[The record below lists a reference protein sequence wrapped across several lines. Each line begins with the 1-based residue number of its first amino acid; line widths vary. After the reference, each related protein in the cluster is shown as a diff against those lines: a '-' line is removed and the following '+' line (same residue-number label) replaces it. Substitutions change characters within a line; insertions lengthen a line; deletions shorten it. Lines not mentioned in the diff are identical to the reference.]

1 MSKPQQF
8 TFEMH
13 SDLDLVASEVP
24 TQRVV
29 ELVVVPPS
37 AGPAAARPALNLALV
52 IDRSGSMS
60 GDKLANVRR
69 AAEHVLDLLQEQ
81 DQVAIV
87 AYDDTINL
95 LAPSQPVT
103 AQVRASLKSHLQ
115 ELTPGN
121 MTNLCGGWLSGCE
134 EVARVASPAGGQQL
148 NRVLLLT
155 DGLAN
160 VGITGLEE
168 IGLHASQL
176 LNKGIAT
183 STFGVGLDFNEHLL
197 EHMANQGG
205 GRFYFIADPTT
216 IPSIFVQEFRELAAV
231 TAQAVEVTLEIPAQ
245 VDAKVLGSWR
255 SEQNGQ
261 SLRLWL
267 GDIPSGQPREV
278 YVRLLIPPLG
288 AAPQGGQAELWVRG
302 QCRARGEQGEAAGG
316 FGAGYFQVRPAPAG
330 SGCAGTPGGNAALQ
344 PGRDGRRGHRSAQ
357 AGARRQAPGS
367 QPVDRAKPGG
377 GRPVSAAGRTGPV
390 RAVVRAYFKARVGRK
405 GAQDQ
410 PPGGLRQKTPA
421 GIIRRAASWIPGDG
435 NSQPGL

>member
-1 MSKPQQF
+1 MFKPHQF

-52 IDRSGSMS
+52 IDRSGSMN
-60 GDKLANVRR
+60 GGKLANVRR

-87 AYDDTINL
+87 AYDDTITL

-103 AQVRASLKSHLQ
+103 AQVRVSLKSHLQ

-134 EVARVASPAGGQQL
+134 EVARVASPAGGQI

-205 GRFYFIADPTT
+205 GRFYFIADPTA

-267 GDIPSGQPREV
+267 GDIPSGQTREV

-288 AAPQGGQAELWVRG
+288 AAPQAELLLRG
-302 QCRARGEQGEAAGG
+302 ECRARGEQGQPLAASAQVTFKYAPRLQVAAAPVQQEVMQRYSQVEMADAATEALKLERA
-316 FGAGYFQVRPAPAG
+316 
-330 SGCAGTPGGNAALQ
+330 
-344 PGRDGRRGHRSAQ
+344 GRRQEASRLIGQNLAAAAPYLPPAEQAQ
-357 AGARRQAPGS
+357 YEQLSERILKHGL
-367 QPVDRAKPGG
+367 DEK
-377 GRPVSAAGRTGPV
+377 
-390 RAVVRAYFKARVGRK
+390 GRK
-405 GAQDQ
+405 TSHQEAYA
-410 PPGGLRQKTPA
+410 RK
-421 GIIRRAASWIPGDG
+421 RR
-435 NSQPGL
+435 LE

>member
-1 MSKPQQF
+1 MFKQPQQF

-13 SDLDLVASEVP
+13 SDLDLIASEVP
-24 TQRVV
+24 TQRVI

-37 AGPAAARPALNLALV
+37 AHVTAARPALNLALV
-52 IDRSGSMS
+52 IDRSGSMN
-60 GDKLANVRR
+60 GDKLENVRR
-69 AAEHVLDLLQEQ
+69 AAAHVLDLLQEQ

-87 AYDDTINL
+87 AYDDTLTL
-95 LAPSQPVT
+95 LAPSQHVT
-103 AQVRASLKSHLQ
+103 AQARASLKSHIQ

-134 EVARVASPAGGQQL
+134 EVARVANEAGGQL

-160 VGITGLEE
+160 VGITDLEE

-183 STFGVGLDFNEHLL
+183 STFGVGLDFNEQLL

-205 GRFYFIADPTT
+205 GRFYFIADPHA

-255 SEQNGQ
+255 SQQDGL

-267 GDIPSGQPREV
+267 GDIPSGQRREV
-278 YVRLLIPPLG
+278 YVRLLVPPSG
-288 AAPQGGQAELWVRG
+288 GMPQGEQADLAIRG
-302 QCRARGEQGEAAGG
+302 QVSARGEQG
-316 FGAGYFQVRPAPAG
+316 
-330 SGCAGTPGGNAALQ
+330 Q
-344 PGRDGRRGHRSAQ
+344 PLLASAQ
-357 AGARRQAPGS
+357 VTFKYAPRQ
-367 QPVDRAKPGG
+367 QV
-377 GRPVSAAGRTGPV
+377 AAAPV
-390 RAVVRAYFKARVGRK
+390 RQEVMQRYSQVEMADSATEALKLERAGLREEASQLIGQNLAAAAPYLPQADQAQYEQLSERMRHGLDEKAR
-405 GAQDQ
+405 
-410 PPGGLRQKTPA
+410 KTSHQQA
-421 GIIRRAASWIPGDG
+421 YASKRR
-435 NSQPGL
+435 LE

>member
-1 MSKPQQF
+1 MKPHQF

-24 TQRVV
+24 TPDRVV

-37 AGPAAARPALNLALV
+37 AGPAAARPSLNLALV

-60 GDKLANVRR
+60 GGKLANVRR

-87 AYDDTINL
+87 AYDDTITL
-95 LAPSQPVT
+95 LAPSQPVS

-134 EVARVASPAGGQQL
+134 EVARVARPAGGQL

-205 GRFYFIADPTT
+205 GRFYFIADPTS

-231 TAQAVEVTLEIPAQ
+231 TAQAVEVTLQIPTQ

-267 GDIPSGQPREV
+267 GDIPSGQTREV

-288 AAPQGGQAELWVRG
+288 ATPQAELLLP
-302 QCRARGEQGEAAGG
+302 RAVPRPRRTRRSAGG

-330 SGCAGTPGGNAALQ
+330 SGRAGPPGGDAALQ

-377 GRPVSAAGRTGPV
+377 GGPVPATGRTGPI
-390 RAVVRAYFKARVGRK
+390 RAVVRAYFKARVGQKGRK
-405 GAQDQ
+405 TSHQEAYA
-410 PPGGLRQKTPA
+410 RK
-421 GIIRRAASWIPGDG
+421 RR
-435 NSQPGL
+435 LE

>member
-1 MSKPQQF
+1 MSKQQF

-24 TQRVV
+24 TLRVI

-37 AGPAAARPALNLALV
+37 AQDAVTRPALNLALV

-60 GDKLANVRR
+60 GDKLDNVRW
-69 AAEHVLDLLQEQ
+69 AAAHVLDLLQEP

-95 LAPSQPVT
+95 LAPSQHVT
-103 AQVRASLKSHLQ
+103 AQVRASLKSLIQ
-115 ELTPGN
+115 ELMPGN

-134 EVARVASPAGGQQL
+134 EVARVASPGASAGGQL

-205 GRFYFIADPTT
+205 GRFYFIAEPHA

-267 GDIPSGQPREV
+267 GDIPSGQRREV
-278 YVRLLIPPLG
+278 YVRLLVPPFTGHSSPPDLTVS
-288 AAPQGGQAELWVRG
+288 GQATG
-302 QCRARGEQGEAAGG
+302 RGEQGQPLSATAQVAFTYASRVQVAAAPQRQEVMQRYSQVEMADSATEALKLERA
-316 FGAGYFQVRPAPAG
+316 
-330 SGCAGTPGGNAALQ
+330 
-344 PGRDGRRGHRSAQ
+344 GHRQEASQLIGRNLAAAAPYLSQAEQAQ
-357 AGARRQAPGS
+357 YEQLSERILHGL
-367 QPVDRAKPGG
+367 DE
-377 GRPVSAAGRTGPV
+377 
-390 RAVVRAYFKARVGRK
+390 KAR
-405 GAQDQ
+405 
-410 PPGGLRQKTPA
+410 KTSHQQA
-421 GIIRRAASWIPGDG
+421 YASKRR
-435 NSQPGL
+435 LH

>member
-1 MSKPQQF
+1 MSEKSSRF

-24 TQRVV
+24 SQRVI
-29 ELVVVPPS
+29 ELVVVPPAAHPES
-37 AGPAAARPALNLALV
+37 ATSRPALNLALV
-52 IDRSGSMS
+52 IDRSGSMN
-60 GDKLANVRR
+60 GDKIDNVRR
-69 AAEHVLDLLQEQ
+69 AAAHVLDLLQEQ

-95 LAPSQPVT
+95 LAPSQHVT
-103 AQVRASLKSHLQ
+103 AQARASLKSLIQ
-115 ELTPGN
+115 ELMPGN

-134 EVARVASPAGGQQL
+134 EVARVASPEAVGQL

-176 LNKGIAT
+176 LNRGIAT

-205 GRFYFIADPTT
+205 GRFYFIADPHA
-216 IPSIFVQEFRELAAV
+216 IPSIFVQEFRELATV

-255 SEQNGQ
+255 SQQTGP

-267 GDIPSGQPREV
+267 GDIPSGQRREV
-278 YVRLLIPPLG
+278 YVRLLVP
-288 AAPQGGQAELWVRG
+288 PQGSQVELVVNGQASG
-302 QCRARGEQGEAAGG
+302 RGEQGEILAAAAQVT
-316 FGAGYFQVRPAPAG
+316 FKYAPRQQVAAAPLHPAVMQGYSQVEMAD
-330 SGCAGTPGGNAALQ
+330 AATEALKLE
-344 PGRDGRRGHRSAQ
+344 RAGHREEASQLIGQNLAAAAPYLPQ
-357 AGARRQAPGS
+357 ADQTQFEQLAERMLHGLDEKSRKISHHQAYASKRRL
-367 QPVDRAKPGG
+367 D
-377 GRPVSAAGRTGPV
+377 
-390 RAVVRAYFKARVGRK
+390 
-405 GAQDQ
+405 
-410 PPGGLRQKTPA
+410 
-421 GIIRRAASWIPGDG
+421 
-435 NSQPGL
+435 

>member
-1 MSKPQQF
+1 MSTQQQF
-8 TFEMH
+8 SFEMH

-24 TQRVV
+24 TQRVI

-37 AGPAAARPALNLALV
+37 AHAATSRPALNLALV

-60 GDKLANVRR
+60 GDKIDNVRR
-69 AAEHVLDLLQEQ
+69 AAVHVLDLLQEQ

-95 LAPSQPVT
+95 LAPSQHVT
-103 AQVRASLKSHLQ
+103 PQARASLKSLIQ
-115 ELTPGN
+115 ELMPGN

-134 EVARVASPAGGQQL
+134 EVARVANATGGQL

-160 VGITGLEE
+160 VGITDLEE

-176 LNKGIAT
+176 LNRGIAT

-205 GRFYFIADPTT
+205 GRFYFISDPVA
-216 IPSIFVQEFRELAAV
+216 IQGIFVQEFRELAAV

-255 SEQNGQ
+255 NEQTGQ

-267 GDIPSGQPREV
+267 GDIPSGQRREV
-278 YVRLLIPPLG
+278 YVRLLVPP
-288 AAPQGGQAELWVRG
+288 QSGQAELAILAQVNAG
-302 QCRARGEQGEAAGG
+302 GEQGEPLSA
-316 FGAGYFQVRPAPAG
+316 
-330 SGCAGTPGGNAALQ
+330 
-344 PGRDGRRGHRSAQ
+344 SAQ
-357 AGARRQAPGS
+357 VTFKYAPRM
-367 QPVDRAKPGG
+367 QI
-377 GRPVSAAGRTGPV
+377 AAAPV
-390 RAVVRAYFKARVGRK
+390 RQEVMQRYSQVEMADSVTEALKLERAGQRQEASQLIGQNLAAAAPYLPQAEQAQYAQLSERILKHGLDEKSRK
-405 GAQDQ
+405 TSHQQAYTS
-410 PPGGLRQKTPA
+410 K
-421 GIIRRAASWIPGDG
+421 RRLD
-435 NSQPGL
+435 

>member
-1 MSKPQQF
+1 MSEQNF
-8 TFEMH
+8 SFEMH

-24 TQRVV
+24 TQRVI

-37 AGPAAARPALNLALV
+37 ARAAVARPALNLALV
-52 IDRSGSMS
+52 IDRSGSMA
-60 GDKLANVRR
+60 GDKLDNVRR
-69 AAEHVLDLLQEQ
+69 AAAHVLDLLQEQ

-95 LAPSQPVT
+95 LAPSQHVT
-103 AQVRASLKSHLQ
+103 VQARARLKSLIQ
-115 ELTPGN
+115 ELMPGN
-121 MTNLCGGWLSGCE
+121 MTNLCGGWLCGCE
-134 EVARVASPAGGQQL
+134 EVARVASPGAVVGGQL

-176 LNKGIAT
+176 LNRGIAT

-205 GRFYFIADPTT
+205 GRFYFIADPHA

-267 GDIPSGQPREV
+267 GDIPSGQRREV
-278 YVRLLIPPLG
+278 YVRLLLP
-288 AAPQGGQAELWVRG
+288 PQGGTPQTSQVELVINGQAS
-302 QCRARGEQGEAAGG
+302 ARGEQGLPLSASAQVTFKYAPRVQVAAAPQRQELMQRYSQVEMADAATEALKLERA
-316 FGAGYFQVRPAPAG
+316 
-330 SGCAGTPGGNAALQ
+330 
-344 PGRDGRRGHRSAQ
+344 GHRQEASQLIGQNLAAAAPYLPPAEQ
-357 AGARRQAPGS
+357 AHYDQLSERMLHGLDEKSRKTSHQQAYASKRR
-367 QPVDRAKPGG
+367 
-377 GRPVSAAGRTGPV
+377 
-390 RAVVRAYFKARVGRK
+390 
-405 GAQDQ
+405 
-410 PPGGLRQKTPA
+410 LE
-421 GIIRRAASWIPGDG
+421 
-435 NSQPGL
+435 